1 MYKKYKGHFMHPR
14 DYFPLGVAVGSSF
27 CNRTQET
34 SVLIDN
40 ITNGKHT
47 LLMATRRYGKSSL
60 ALHALRLSKCPYVE
74 IDFYMVTNEKIIES
88 YILNGIVELIGKA
101 LGPVDKLLTS
111 IKRYVKDL
119 KPKIDIGTS
128 IFKLELTSN
137 VESDLAS
144 NVKEGL
150 LLLEKLL
157 EEKNKHAVLL
167 MDEFQNVGIIA
178 KGKGIEGAIRH
189 VAQKTKHLTLIF
201 SGSNRKL
208 LKTMFEDETRP
219 LYKLCWKITV
229 KRIDIEHYQDH
240 IQKAARLT
248 WNQNLNDEV
257 VNKILL
263 LTERHPFY
271 LNKLCDRLWTYYSDK
286 LPVMSAVDSVWS
298 EILDEEKSDAVKEI
312 SLLSLGQKVVLNQIA
327 QGINLHLTSKQT
339 MLELQMTSSSIITA
353 IAGLEEKDIIEKI
366 DDQYQIINPIV
377 RFYAVKNRPY
387 IPN

>member
-1 MYKKYKGHFMHPR
+1 MRSR
-14 DYFPLGVAVGSSF
+14 DYFPLGVAIGSSF

-34 SVLIDN
+34 NLLIDN
-40 ITNGKHT
+40 IQNGKHT
-47 LLMATRRYGKSSL
+47 LLIATRRYGKSSL
-60 ALHALRLSKCPYVE
+60 ALHALGLCKCSYVE
-74 IDFYMVTNEKIIES
+74 IDFYMATNEKIIES
-88 YILNGIVELIGKA
+88 YILNGVVELIGKA

-128 IFKLELTSN
+128 IFKLELTSDI
-137 VESDLAS
+137 ESDPAS

-189 VAQKTKHLTLIF
+189 VAQKTKYLTLIF

-208 LKTMFEDETRP
+208 LKTMFEDESRP

-229 KRIDIEHYQDH
+229 KRITIEHYRDH
-240 IQKAARLT
+240 IQKVAKLT
-248 WNQNLNDEV
+248 WNQNLYDDV
-257 VNKILL
+257 VNKIIFI
-263 LTERHPFY
+263 TERHPFY
-271 LNKLCDRLWTYYSDK
+271 LNKLCDRLWTYYSDQR
-286 LPVMSAVDSVWS
+286 PSMNAVDRAWT
-298 EILDEEKSDAVKEI
+298 EILEEEKSDAVKEI
-312 SLLSLGQKVVLNQIA
+312 SLLSLGQKVVLSHLA
-327 QGINLHLTSKQT
+327 KGINLHLTSKQI

-353 IAGLEEKDIIEKI
+353 LEGLEEKDMIEKV
-366 DDQYQIINPIV
+366 DERYQIINPVV
-377 RFYAVKNRPY
+377 RFYAVKNN
-387 IPN
+387 IK

>member
-1 MYKKYKGHFMHPR
+1 MRAR

-34 SVLIDN
+34 GWLVDN
-40 ITNGKHT
+40 IKNGKHT
-47 LLMATRRYGKSSL
+47 LLIATRRYGKSSL
-60 ALHALRLSKCPYVE
+60 ALHALGLSKYPYVE
-74 IDFYMVTNEKIIES
+74 IDFYMATSEKIIES
-88 YILNGIVELIGKA
+88 YVLNGVVELIGKT

-128 IFKLELTSN
+128 LFKLELTSD
-137 VESDLAS
+137 VESDPAS

-219 LYKLCWKITV
+219 LYKLCWKIAV
-229 KRIDIEHYQDH
+229 KRIAVEHYQAH
-240 IQKAARLT
+240 IQKAAKLT
-248 WNQNLNDEV
+248 WGQPVTDEII
-257 VNKILL
+257 NSIIL

-271 LNKLCDRLWTYYSDK
+271 LNKLCDRLWTYCRDKPPLISD
-286 LPVMSAVDSVWS
+286 VESTWS
-298 EILDEEKSDAVKEI
+298 EIIEEEKSDAIKEI
-312 SLLSLGQKVVLNQIA
+312 SLLSLGQKVVLHQIA
-327 QGINLHLTSKQT
+327 KGINLQLTSKQT
-339 MLELQMTSSSIITA
+339 MLELQMTSSSIVAA
-353 IAGLEEKDIIEKI
+353 IEGLEEKDMIEKEN
-366 DDQYQIINPIV
+366 DQYQVINPVV
-377 RFYAVKNRPY
+377 RFYAVKNSIR
-387 IPN
+387 

>member
-1 MYKKYKGHFMHPR
+1 MCENIQDTTMRSR
-14 DYFPLGVAVGSSF
+14 DYFPLGVAIGPSF

-34 SVLIDN
+34 SLLIDN
-40 ITNGKHT
+40 IQNGKHT

-60 ALHALRLSKCPYVE
+60 ALHALELSKLPYVE
-74 IDFYMVTNEKIIES
+74 IDFYMATNEKIIES
-88 YILNGIVELIGKA
+88 YILNGVVELIGKA

-128 IFKLELTSN
+128 IFKLELTADIA
-137 VESDLAS
+137 SDPAL

-157 EEKNKHAVLL
+157 EEHAVLL

-208 LKTMFEDETRP
+208 LQTMFEDETRP
-219 LYKLCWKITV
+219 LYKLCWKMTV
-229 KRIDIEHYQDH
+229 QRIAIEHYKDH
-240 IQKAARLT
+240 IQKAAQLT
-248 WNQNLNDEV
+248 WNKHLYDEV
-257 VNKILL
+257 VNKIIV

-286 LPVMSAVDSVWS
+286 QPSINAVDSAWA
-298 EILDEEKSDAVKEI
+298 EILAEEKSDAVKEI
-312 SLLSLGQKVVLNQIA
+312 SLLSLGQKVVLNHIA
-327 QGINLHLTSKQT
+327 KGITLYLTSKQT
-339 MLELQMTSSSIITA
+339 MLELKMTSSSIITA
-353 IAGLEEKDIIEKI
+353 IEGLEEKDILEKV
-366 DDQYQIINPIV
+366 DEQYKIINPVI
-377 RFYAVKNRPY
+377 RFYADIGGHRQWRL
-387 IPN
+387 

>member
-1 MYKKYKGHFMHPR
+1 MRSR

-27 CNRTQET
+27 CNRTQQT
-34 SVLIDN
+34 SLLVDN
-40 ITNGKHT
+40 IKNGKHT

-60 ALHALRLSKCPYVE
+60 ALHALGLSKCPYVE
-74 IDFYMVTNEKIIES
+74 MDFYMATNEKIIES
-88 YILNGIVELIGKA
+88 YILNGVVELIGKA

-137 VESDLAS
+137 VESDPAS

-157 EEKNKHAVLL
+157 EEKNKYAVLL
-167 MDEFQNVGIIA
+167 LDEFQNVGIIA

-189 VAQKTKHLTLIF
+189 VAQKTKHLTFIF

-240 IQKAARLT
+240 IQKAAKLT
-248 WNQNLNDEV
+248 WNQNLNEAV
-257 VNKILL
+257 VNRIILL
-263 LTERHPFY
+263 SERHPFY
-271 LNKLCDRLWTYYSDK
+271 LNKLCDRLWTYSEK
-286 LPVMSAVDSVWS
+286 PPLISTVDNAWS

-327 QGINLHLTSKQT
+327 KSINLHLTSKQT

-353 IAGLEEKDIIEKI
+353 LEGLEEKDMIEKVEEK
-366 DDQYQIINPIV
+366 YQIINPIV
-377 RFYAVKNRPY
+377 RFYAAHVKT
-387 IPN
+387 